1 MAIEP
6 TGFVRRGA
14 HRANGTDDIRVATRL
29 TGVKPLSAS
38 LQKSELLHLHSLFA
52 ESKRHLEHRGPIDG
66 PLEPYESMS
75 VRPTHAHRSK
85 DRHREAVIA
94 LASAIGDELAVNSKY
109 ADDEASE
116 TGDDGASETRDGH
129 SDGDS
134 HLKRD
139 ADVATPDW

>member
-1 MAIEP
+1 
-6 TGFVRRGA
+6 
-14 HRANGTDDIRVATRL
+14 
-29 TGVKPLSAS
+29 
-38 LQKSELLHLHSLFA
+38 
-52 ESKRHLEHRGPIDG
+52 
-66 PLEPYESMS
+66 
-75 VRPTHAHRSK
+75 VRPAHAHRYK
-85 DRHREAVIA
+85 DRHREATVA

-134 HLKRD
+134 HSERD